1 MALDALLAALTQEAE
16 RAVEQMLT
24 SAHEE
29 AARLRSEAEAQVEQR
44 CADAITARASALRA
58 SAEVERAHAQ
68 KAAAVRV
75 VQSRDACLDRVFRAA
90 EEALERAL
98 DSPDHAAAPGAL
110 AAEAL
115 EFFSGVP
122 VVIRCRT
129 ALVERVRTA
138 MQSSTVVSVVADDA
152 LAPGVVEA
160 ADHSVIVDNT
170 VERACA
176 GCGRCCRPSCCG
188 GSERPHESG

>member
-44 CADAITARASALRA
+44 CAEAITTRASGLKA
-58 SAEVERAHAQ
+58 SAEVERARAQ
-68 KAAAVRV
+68 RAAAVRV
-75 VQSRDACLDRVFRAA
+75 VQSRHACLDRVFRAA
-90 EEALERAL
+90 EEALDTAL
-98 DSPDHAAAPGAL
+98 ESPDYAAAPGAM

-122 VVIRCRT
+122 VVVRCRT

-138 MQSSTVVSVVADDA
+138 MLSSAVASVVADDA
-152 LAPGVVEA
+152 LAPGVVVEA
-160 ADHSVIVDNT
+160 ADQSVIVDNT
-170 VERACA
+170 VGARL
-176 GCGRCCRPSCCG
+176 RRLRPALSIELLRRIG
-188 GSERPHESG
+188 EVA